1 MNEVKVLLLRG
12 VNVAGANRLSMPEFR
27 QMLSEQGVL
36 QVQTHIQSGN
46 AVFLDPGIV
55 DLEAKISTAMKE
67 RFGFAPKLFLMP
79 LAAFEAVL
87 AANPYKA
94 QGAAD
99 GTKVHIFFLAAP
111 AAAAEVSAA
120 AALATGGE
128 ALKQTDAA
136 IYMLAPNGIGRSV
149 LADKLERLVK
159 VDKTSRNHGSAM
171 SISALARTIAV

>member
-1 MNEVKVLLLRG
+1 
-12 VNVAGANRLSMPEFR
+12 
-27 QMLSEQGVL
+27 
-36 QVQTHIQSGN
+36 
-46 AVFLDPGIV
+46 
-55 DLEAKISTAMKE
+55 
-67 RFGFAPKLFLMP
+67 
-79 LAAFEAVL
+79 
-87 AANPYKA
+87 
-94 QGAAD
+94 
-99 GTKVHIFFLAAP
+99 VHIFFLAAP
-111 AAAAEVSAA
+111 AAAAEVAAA